1 MKTPPMI
8 DPVLLSC
15 ATNGSEI
22 DVVERAEKDKGGI
35 DPFKT
40 KRTFIVCGEY
50 HINNLKKFLREVGMS
65 LVSRVEIMKIEN
77 ITYLYMYTSTG
88 KEFIFLVRLK

>member
-1 MKTPPMI
+1 MSTLPMI

-40 KRTFIVCGEY
+40 KRTFVVCSEFDK
-50 HINNLKKFLREVGMS
+50 NNIKKFLRESSMS
-65 LVSRVEIMKIEN
+65 SVSRIEIVKIEN
-77 ITYLYMYTSTG
+77 ITYFNMYITTRR
-88 KEFIFLVRLK
+88 KFTFHVRLK